1 MAALRYLRVA
11 AWSILP
17 TVGMFSTFVS
27 SAAQAASGGQPLI
40 LDTQRGISDGQSG
53 TVLQTAPLVKAPI
66 VAPQPIAEPAQ
77 LAPSGQS
84 IPLYVAPYISVG
96 GPQQQTVAPGA
107 TTPAT
112 PTHPSHPVHI
122 QPGPPRIVPQQ

>member
-1 MAALRYLRVA
+1 MVALRYLRVA
-11 AWSILP
+11 ALSILP
-17 TVGMFSTFVS
+17 VVGALSMLAAS
-27 SAAQAASGGQPLI
+27 SAQAASGGQPLI

-66 VAPQPIAEPAQ
+66 VEAQPIAEPAQ
-77 LAPSGQS
+77 LVPSNQS

-96 GPQQQTVAPGA
+96 GPQQQTVTPGS

-112 PTHPSHPVHI
+112 PTSPSHPVHI
-122 QPGPPRIVPQQ
+122 KPGPPRIVPQQ

>member
-1 MAALRYLRVA
+1 MVPLRYLRVA
-11 AWSILP
+11 ALSILP
-17 TVGMFSTFVS
+17 AVGLLSTF
-27 SAAQAASGGQPLI
+27 SALAARAVSGGQPLI

-66 VAPQPIAEPAQ
+66 VEAQPIAEPAQ
-77 LAPSGQS
+77 LAPSNQS

-96 GPQQQTVAPGA
+96 GPQQQTVAPGSA
-107 TTPAT
+107 APAT

-122 QPGPPRIVPQQ
+122 KPGPPRIVPQQ